1 MNDTFPNECRISAY
15 VFPMMNY
22 DNYEEELYKV
32 RDELR
37 KRDQGIDFPTFIE
50 YTTKT
55 NSLYNTVMKR
65 FNCISDLVDCV
76 RDTADIQH
84 DIVNNNNK
92 YVDNNLNKWYIMPS
106 SNGKFF
112 SIISVYE
119 SKCSDDGLF
128 NQKCYTYKKENLIN
142 KKTPPIVGSVFPRGS
157 RRILQFG
164 RRRRTGMAVNHT
176 PISLYGEDQSLQA

>member
-1 MNDTFPNECRISAY
+1 MNDTFPNEWFVIFQIYLLYVLFISRISAY

-76 RDTADIQH
+76 RDTA
-84 DIVNNNNK
+84 
-92 YVDNNLNKWYIMPS
+92 
-106 SNGKFF
+106 
-112 SIISVYE
+112 E
-119 SKCSDDGLF
+119 
-128 NQKCYTYKKENLIN
+128 
-142 KKTPPIVGSVFPRGS
+142 
-157 RRILQFG
+157 
-164 RRRRTGMAVNHT
+164 
-176 PISLYGEDQSLQA
+176 